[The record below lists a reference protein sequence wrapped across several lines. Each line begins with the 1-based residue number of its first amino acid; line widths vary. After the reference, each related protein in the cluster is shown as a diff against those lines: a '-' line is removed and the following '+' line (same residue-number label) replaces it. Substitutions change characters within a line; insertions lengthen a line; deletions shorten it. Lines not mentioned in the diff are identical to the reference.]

1 MRKAELAV
9 RISKLE
15 AMLANQQKQID
26 ELQMRFSK
34 YGPTTPQQW
43 PTPWLSP
50 LKVTCEALSR

>member
-1 MRKAELAV
+1 MRKAELAA

-15 AMLANQQKQID
+15 VMLTNQQKQID
-26 ELQMRFSK
+26 ELQMRPAK

-50 LKVTCEALSR
+50 LKVTCEAPSR